1 MKKLP
6 ANVNK
11 KRWAMYAAG
20 AAVAA
25 FSGAQ
30 TAEADIMHVVVPDGQ
45 GDVGT
50 DTALSFNL
58 GDNGAAIN
66 FNNTT
71 AYYAQYG
78 FCLLYTSPSPRD
90 QRGSRMPSS
99 A

>member
-30 TAEADIMHVVVPDGQ
+30 TAEADIVHVVVPDGQ
-45 GDVGT
+45 GDIPYFSSLT
-50 DTALSFNL
+50 FNL
-58 GDNGAAIN
+58 GDNGAAIPVS
-66 FNNTT
+66 
-71 AYYAQYG
+71 
-78 FCLLYTSPSPRD
+78 YTHLTLPTNREV
-90 QRGSRMPSS
+90 
-99 A
+99 